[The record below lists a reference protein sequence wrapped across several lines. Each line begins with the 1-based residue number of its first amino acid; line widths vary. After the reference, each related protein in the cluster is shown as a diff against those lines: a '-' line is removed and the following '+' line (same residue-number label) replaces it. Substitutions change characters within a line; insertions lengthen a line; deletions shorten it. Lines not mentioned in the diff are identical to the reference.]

1 MQKSHYDQRHSVT
14 TASTRSTTVQTVI
27 LCVNTVEVLI
37 HVSQP
42 EAIILCPSTDH
53 LQYWQF

>member
-14 TASTRSTTVQTVI
+14 TASTRSTIVQTVI
-27 LCVNTVEVLI
+27 LCVNTVEILV
-37 HVSQP
+37 HVSQS